1 MNKQIQIMR
10 LREIADCVVEEYDE
24 YDDVILKCT
33 KNRYGNR
40 TIKGCKDYDFI
51 KIKLSN
57 LEESFSDIKQ
67 RYYGKNVWLLL
78 GE

>member
-1 MNKQIQIMR
+1 MNKQIQIIR
-10 LREIADCVVEEYDE
+10 LRAIANCVVEEYNDG
-24 YDDVILKCT
+24 ILECT

-40 TIKGCKDYDFI
+40 TIESCKCYDFI

-57 LEESFSDIKQ
+57 LEESFLDIRRK
-67 RYYGKNVWLLL
+67 YYGKNVWLLL

>member
-1 MNKQIQIMR
+1 MW
-10 LREIADCVVEEYDE
+10 LRETADCVVEEYD
-24 YDDVILKCT
+24 DGILKCT

-40 TIKGCKDYDFI
+40 TIQSCKDYSFI

-67 RYYGKNVWLLL
+67 RYDGKNVWLLL

>member
-10 LREIADCVVEEYDE
+10 LRETANCVVEQYK
-24 YDDVILKCT
+24 YGILECT

-40 TIKGCKDYDFI
+40 TIKACKDYDFI

-57 LEESFSDIKQ
+57 LEESFSDINQ
-67 RYYGKNVWLLL
+67 RYYGKNVWLFLDK
-78 GE
+78 